1 MTLLHDRILRAQ
13 IKDGLRYWVSIPA
26 AVIFGGMFADLLF
39 ELPAMPKH
47 VTFSLVSLIL
57 IISGAG
63 LIQKATNDLAFY
75 GEGTPNPLRP
85 PKRLVVDGSY
95 GLCRHPMFFGYDL
108 AALGVV
114 LLFRSWGMLLIAYPV
129 FILMEYRFLRAEER
143 KLEKRFGEQFAAYR
157 KCVPFLFPRGRGKR
171 RAS

>member
-1 MTLLHDRILRAQ
+1 MTFLHDRLLRAQ
-13 IKDGLRYWVSIPA
+13 IKDGLYYWGYIPA
-26 AVIFGGMFADLLF
+26 AVIVGGMTADLLF
-39 ELPAMPKH
+39 ELPSMPKH
-47 VTFSLVSLIL
+47 AALSLVSLIL

-63 LIQKATNDLAFY
+63 LIQKATRDLASY

-85 PKRLVVDGSY
+85 PKRLVMEGSY

-114 LLFRSWGMLLIAYPV
+114 LLFRSWGMLFFAYPV
-129 FILMEYRFLRAEER
+129 FILMEYRFLRDEER

-157 KCVPFLFPRGRGKR
+157 KHVPLLFPHGRGRGK
-171 RAS
+171 AS